1 MKSTTKLGCLFT
13 MLLAFT
19 GINPIHAQEP
29 SILLQDA
36 HEKISEQRT
45 GSITLQ
51 LTEPFDD
58 CLSVSGVSFGINQIA
73 DVIDGEYQMHEEY
86 QDMNIDLNTI
96 TTADELEDTAIALT
110 KVMTVSELTVETDE
124 TGMCTAADLPVGVY
138 LVYPTDLANYELI
151 DPFIVAIPTFN
162 EAEGVMEYDVD
173 VFPKHSPLP
182 RIRIN
187 KIDSESH
194 QNITGNDFTFMV
206 YSDEDCLKKV
216 DEIQGNPTDG
226 TAVYLVH
233 YGSWWIRET
242 KSPEGYVLSSEKIHI
257 EITQDG
263 FFYNDNLV
271 QTDKD
276 HYYTVEYTNKKVTPP
291 NTGINTHT
299 AYYIAAAGTSLL
311 MIFTLIIYRHKKK

>member
-45 GSITLQ
+45 GSITLH

-124 TGMCTAADLPVGVY
+124 TGMCTATDLPVGVY

-187 KIDSESH
+187 KTDSASH

-206 YSDEDCLKKV
+206 YSDEECLKKV
-216 DEIQGNPTDG
+216 NEIHGNTNDG
-226 TAVYLVH
+226 TVEYLIH

-242 KSPEGYVLSSEKIHI
+242 KAPEGYVPGNEKIHV
-257 EITQDG
+257 EITLDG
-263 FFYNDNLV
+263 FFVNGKAV
-271 QTDKD
+271 ETDED
-276 HYYTVEYTNKKVTPP
+276 HRYSIEFTNKKITPP
-291 NTGINTHT
+291 NTGVDLNTT
-299 AYYIAAAGTSLL
+299 AYAAAAGICLVV
-311 MIFTLIIYRHKKK
+311 IGGLIIYRVKKK